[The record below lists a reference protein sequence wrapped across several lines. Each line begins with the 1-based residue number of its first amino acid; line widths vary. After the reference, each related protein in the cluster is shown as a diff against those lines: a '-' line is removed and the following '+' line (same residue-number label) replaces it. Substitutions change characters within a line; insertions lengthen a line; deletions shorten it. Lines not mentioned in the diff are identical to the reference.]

1 MAQAVA
7 VFTPISAKVRRAELD
22 VPWTW
27 RAGGQRGRR
36 APQLG
41 LPCGLSRPAAAPMR
55 LARSR
60 AATGLILGTER

>member
-27 RAGGQRGRR
+27 RAGGRRGRR

-41 LPCGLSRPAAAPMR
+41 LAYGVIRPAAAPTPM
-55 LARSR
+55 ARAR
-60 AATGLILGTER
+60 AASALIVGTE